1 MRVPESYGNDLA
13 LAMSAE
19 IIYGARNYPGIVTA
33 VSPEV
38 QNSQVTGRV
47 RFAGEMPDG
56 LRQNQRVS
64 VRILLEQSLDVL
76 MVQRGPFVDSGAG
89 RIAYVV
95 ENGMAHRTS
104 IEIGASSI
112 ASLQIIDGLKE
123 GDTIIISSI
132 SEFEGA
138 ETVYISD

>member
-1 MRVPESYGNDLA
+1 
-13 LAMSAE
+13 
-19 IIYGARNYPGIVTA
+19 
-33 VSPEV
+33 
-38 QNSQVTGRV
+38 
-47 RFAGEMPDG
+47 
-56 LRQNQRVS
+56 
-64 VRILLEQSLDVL
+64 

-123 GDTIIISSI
+123 GDTVIISERTSW
-132 SEFEGA
+132 GRT
-138 ETVYISD
+138 TVSSSQHCTFLKFPCRFSR